1 MMYKNR
7 RCSRANVRACV
18 VAALVW
24 TILIGCTSVD
34 PDRQQQSTENKSSQ
48 KIATSDRDVRVENN
62 QKVEIKG
69 RDARISSRSSVTTTT
84 DGTETRSESIEK
96 NAKITQQDTP
106 SNKIRD
112 GRYWV
117 GATDQGLEV
126 QGDLYRYDTEA
137 GEQPWQNISN
147 LKYVKDGVVFD
158 GQTYWCLSTL
168 ATNPPTGCSAD
179 GWSR

>member
-1 MMYKNR
+1 MPSK
-7 RCSRANVRACV
+7 SRFLFSNLRAY
-18 VAALVW
+18 LI
-24 TILIGCTSVD
+24 TTLIGPILIGCNSID
-34 PDRQQQSTENKSSQ
+34 SDERQQRPIEHKSSQ
-48 KIATSDRDVRVENN
+48 KVETSDRDVRVENS

-96 NAKITQQDTP
+96 DTQISQQDRS
-106 SNKIRD
+106 SNKIVD

-126 QGDLYRYDTEA
+126 QGDRYRYDTEA
-137 GEQPWQNISN
+137 GEQPWQNISS

-158 GQTYWCLSTL
+158 GKTYWCLSKL
-168 ATNPPTGCSAD
+168 APAPPTGCSAD
-179 GWSR
+179 GWSN